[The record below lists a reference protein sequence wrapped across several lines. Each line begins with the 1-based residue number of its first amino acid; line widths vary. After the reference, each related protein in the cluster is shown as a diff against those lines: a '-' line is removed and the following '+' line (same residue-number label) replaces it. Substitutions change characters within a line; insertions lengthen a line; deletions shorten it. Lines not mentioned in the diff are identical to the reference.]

1 MRIHRLNPARGAFTL
16 VELLVVLG
24 IMLVLMSL
32 AVVVATSGI
41 LDNHR
46 LSAGSDRVSGWL
58 LQSRAKAFRDRLP
71 RGIRFV
77 PDANGFVREAQFI
90 EVPEPYVP
98 NPTQSD
104 AGYKLAFRYTE
115 RNRAPGPGTYIAK
128 EAFVI
133 GNPSTS
139 IAELMTVVSNE
150 IASGDVLKIAS
161 FTTLNRIRNVIPTTV
176 QVTWNG
182 VPTTFQALK
191 LDMPEDPGQT
201 PPLQADSPKL
211 PDLGPSTY
219 ITIGTPNPPPPP
231 FQYLTTQFSFLRQA
245 RPMLGEQPLKFSAN
259 TAAQISTVPYD
270 SMNELSATAMSLI
283 PRIDTLSG
291 PTFDVLFSPTGEVL
305 NNGGLGRV
313 VLWIRNPDF
322 APASFVNRTG
332 LEDRATYERAGEM
345 ALITVYCKTGAVAT
359 HPVGMPPV
367 AASPY
372 QYTKDGIASGL

>member
-1 MRIHRLNPARGAFTL
+1 MRLHRLNPARGAFTL

-32 AVVVATSGI
+32 AVVMATSGI

-58 LQSRAKAFRDRLP
+58 LQARSKAFRDRLP

-77 PDANGFVREAQFI
+77 PNAQGFVTEAQFI

-98 NPTQSD
+98 NPSQSTGGMKLVFSYRQQVD
-104 AGYKLAFRYTE
+104 AMG
-115 RNRAPGPGTYIAK
+115 APLTNVQPRREVYILGALTDLNNAIL
-128 EAFVI
+128 EA
-133 GNPSTS
+133 
-139 IAELMTVVSNE
+139 A
-150 IASGDVLKIAS
+150 AGDTLKIAS
-161 FTTLNRIRNVIPTTV
+161 FTSLQRITALTIVNRTIV
-176 QVTWNG
+176 WEG
-182 VPTTFQALK
+182 
-191 LDMPEDPGQT
+191 T
-201 PPLQADSPKL
+201 PQMFPMILVDLANPLLL
-211 PDLGPSTY
+211 PDLGPFTLQTQTAAYNDSDTR
-219 ITIGTPNPPPPP
+219 NL
-231 FQYLTTQFSFLRQA
+231 QYLTMQFSFLRQA

-259 TAAQISTVPYD
+259 TAVQLSLVPND
-270 SMNELSATAMSLI
+270 TMTESLTSLSLI
-283 PRIDTLSG
+283 PAVNGSY
-291 PTFDVLFSPTGEVL
+291 DVLFAPTGEVL

-313 VLWIRNPDF
+313 VLWMRNPDL
-322 APASFVNRTG
+322 ATAYPTRVSLAGRTEYEAS
-332 LEDRATYERAGEM
+332 GEM

>member
-1 MRIHRLNPARGAFTL
+1 MRLTRPDPARGAFTL

-32 AVVVATSGI
+32 AVVMATSGI

-58 LQSRAKAFRDRLP
+58 LQARAKAFRDRLP

-77 PDANGFVREAQFI
+77 PDQSGSGFVREAQFI

-98 NPTQSD
+98 NPTQSNVGLQLVFSYRQQVD
-104 AGYKLAFRYTE
+104 AMGSPL
-115 RNRAPGPGTYIAK
+115 GPVRK
-128 EAFVI
+128 EAYI
-133 GNPSTS
+133 LGTPADLAS
-139 IAELMTVVSNE
+139 AQLEVS
-150 IASGDVLKIAS
+150 AGDTLKIAS
-161 FTTLNRIRNVIPTTV
+161 FTSLQRIGT
-176 QVTWNG
+176 
-182 VPTTFQALK
+182 QALTSA
-191 LDMPEDPGQT
+191 MRTIQWQGAPT
-201 PPLQADSPKL
+201 PFTLLKIDLVTANLL
-211 PDLGPSTY
+211 PDLGPFTVQ
-219 ITIGTPNPPPPP
+219 TQTTALLDTDPRNL
-231 FQYLTTQFSFLRQA
+231 QYLTMQFSFLRQA

-259 TAAQISTVPYD
+259 TAVQ
-270 SMNELSATAMSLI
+270 LSLVLNDTMTESLTSLSLI
-283 PRIDTLSG
+283 PAINGSY
-291 PTFDVLFSPTGEVL
+291 DVLFAPTGEVL

-313 VLWIRNPDF
+313 VLWMRNPDL
-322 APASFVNRTG
+322 AIAYPTRVSLAGRAEYEAS
-332 LEDRATYERAGEM
+332 GEM